1 MARLLRI
8 YDRVWTVQFEQLR
21 LLLGALFLLFL
32 VPKAKP
38 QGVPFDYPGLSAYLM
53 LQRYAALDLPA
64 DGTWPPSQFRAREV
78 EALVRYLDLTSDPMF
93 LLCRYQTGVS
103 DYSVLTL
110 STHSGFR
117 EWSRDR
123 GNTLELS
130 LASHIGFSK
139 RLSVF
144 FRSRATNDAAGLPG
158 FTGWTMSIA
167 RGPFRA
173 AETDYMFFRFHGSLG
188 HVDFGRIRSGWTGG
202 GPHSLVL
209 AAEGPPLDGFSGSL
223 RYHDFTLRFV
233 AGYLESLQS
242 NVATLPIHRY
252 FAGHYLTYRKGGL
265 LLTLAETMLYA
276 GKARPFDFSYAI
288 PLTTFFESDV
298 NHRFNQPGNE
308 IDNAFIHFSFRYSL
322 SGVLSVYGAFLV
334 DELQID
340 PKDRRKIPDAL
351 ASRWALNVP
360 LSRSRIV
367 WGIHAEYVH
376 VDAWTYRYEDGLGN
390 YQARGFPLGWW
401 QGSDLNSYEIELD
414 HLDRKGQVFS
424 LSLSQ
429 IEQGEQD
436 LRLHL
441 YEGKELTLKLPSP
454 SGIVSRTTRLLLKL
468 LIRPWD
474 RFWLRAT
481 LGYEWQNN
489 VGHMPR
495 ITKDSW
501 LVGGS
506 LMVPFGFGFYGRRAS
521 SEGL

>member
-1 MARLLRI
+1 MLCI
-8 YDRVWTVQFEQLR
+8 NDRAWSVRFEQLR
-21 LLLGALFLLFL
+21 LVVGALFVLFL
-32 VPKAKP
+32 VPQAKP
-38 QGVPFDYPGLSAYLM
+38 QGVPFDYPGLNAYLV
-53 LQRYAALDLPA
+53 LQRYAPLDLPA
-64 DGTWPPSQFRAREV
+64 DGTWPPSQFRAREAD
-78 EALVRYLDLTSDPMF
+78 ALAQYLDLTSDPVF
-93 LLCRYQTGVS
+93 RLCRCQPGAS

-110 STHSGFR
+110 GTRSGFR
-117 EWSRDR
+117 EWSGDRD
-123 GNTLELS
+123 NTLELS

-139 RLSVF
+139 WFSVF
-144 FRSRATNDAAGLPG
+144 FRSRATNDGAGLPG
-158 FTGWTMSIA
+158 FTGRTMSIA

-173 AETDYMFFRFHGSLG
+173 AETDYMFFHLHWSFG
-188 HVDFGRIRSGWTGG
+188 HVNFGRIRSGWTGE

-223 RYHDFTLRFV
+223 QYRDFTLRFRT
-233 AGYLESLQS
+233 GYLESLQPTGAS
-242 NVATLPIHRY
+242 LPIHRY
-252 FAGHYLTYRKGGL
+252 FAGHYLTYRKSGL

-288 PLTTFFESDV
+288 PLTTFFESDA
-298 NHRFNQPGNE
+298 NHRYNQPGNE

-351 ASRWALNVP
+351 ASRWILNVP
-360 LSRSRIV
+360 LSRGRTV
-367 WGIHAEYVH
+367 WGIHAEYIH

-401 QGSDLNSYEIELD
+401 QGSDFNSYEIELD
-414 HLDRKGQVFS
+414 RLDRRGQVFS

-441 YEGKELTLKLPSP
+441 SEGKELTLKLPSP

-474 RFWLRAT
+474 GFWLRAT
-481 LGYEWQNN
+481 LGYEWENN
-489 VGHMPR
+489 VEHMPGV
-495 ITKDSW
+495 TKDSW
-501 LVGGS
+501 LVGGAFV
-506 LMVPFGFGFYGRRAS
+506 VPFGFSLYGRRTS
-521 SEGL
+521 NEGL